1 MVQDRLFGLE
11 FCFCLHNRRRSC
23 IGGGGG
29 GGQYC
34 LGSNRDERDSNRLD
48 TSREDVVSNN
58 EVEKF
63 GIPQRIHSHSML
75 LLRDLL

>member
-1 MVQDRLFGLE
+1 MVLDFASV
-11 FCFCLHNRRRSC
+11 CT
-23 IGGGGG
+23 IGEEAALGGGG

-34 LGSNRDERDSNRLD
+34 LVSDRDERDSNLLD
-48 TSREDVVSNN
+48 TSKEDVVSNN

-63 GIPQRIHSHSML
+63 GIPQRIHSHAML